1 MDLIYGDDR
10 DEREQV
16 LECKCSGRLSTG
28 GRDLKVIII
37 ELR

>member
-16 LECKCSGRLSTG
+16 LECKCSGWLGTG
-28 GRDLKVIII
+28 GRDFRIEVI
-37 ELR
+37 LL